1 MPINAPAG
9 MAAGELVVSG
19 AIDEVIEETDEL
31 ASLALL
37 SVDELPPEHAAS
49 PSAAA
54 AAKPAMAIRF
64 GVRVMWLN
72 FLVGGPAGTGPV
84 FALHSSI
91 RCHRRSGWVRCEM
104 RGTMER

>member
-37 SVDELPPEHAAS
+37 SVDELPPEHADS

-72 FLVGGPAGTGPV
+72 FLVWRAGRCRARFAVQESFGATGHPDG
-84 FALHSSI
+84 
-91 RCHRRSGWVRCEM
+91 SGSES
-104 RGTMER
+104 GAQ